1 MTASQRTRRTLLVLL
16 AVAIAS
22 APLWHRLWDT
32 QNHELRIWLG
42 VYCFAM
48 AGALTTAFDIFV
60 RTREGG
66 ASYERLW
73 ASAWPLWSVVWI
85 AFVSFWI
92 AAYFGL
98 IILVIAMPVLGLLYL
113 PYRFKAKGIRVGTGT
128 KIDDL
133 EEFDTWASR

>member
-1 MTASQRTRRTLLVLL
+1 MTASRRTRRTLLVLL

-48 AGALTTAFDIFV
+48 AGALTTAFDVFM

-66 ASYERLW
+66 PSYERLW
-73 ASAWPLWSVVWI
+73 ASAWPLWSVVSF
-85 AFVSFWI
+85 AFVSFLI

-98 IILVIAMPVLGLLYL
+98 IILVIAIPVLGLVYL
-113 PYRFKAKGIRVGTGT
+113 PYRFQAEGIRVGAGEN
-128 KIDDL
+128 DDL
-133 EEFDTWASR
+133 EEFDTSASR